1 MTFASDKVW
10 NGYLRTHMGTIVN
23 MINVREIVPHL
34 PCLTNHDRETIE
46 AKREMCGNSDSVVLL
61 LDCLKRRENWL
72 EHFIR
77 ALDMC
82 EHGAIA
88 AEIRAEYD
96 RLQGASNS
104 APSSPATGLVN
115 GHVDPAPSGAHLSGS
130 DTSSPSQ
137 AATSPSC
144 PPQADL
150 EPEIQT
156 PAPAPPPVI
165 EQPLAS
171 SASETDMDPPESSE
185 SNKAVPEEV
194 SYYCDASLESGQVAE
209 LCDTSSCDV
218 IESPPKSPIDL
229 DLTDTRQ
236 SPEKHPVQ
244 ETAAT
249 LEKLT
254 PAAVTLL
261 PGDISEALAT
271 QIIVENCSGTG
282 PASPILSA
290 AAASMCLSTPRTLTS
305 IPPQDD
311 PNSNG
316 AVSGSSSDPYSGDTD
331 RLEISEDNE
340 EDGVRVN
347 VVHIS
352 QQSSVLNSEGQS
364 AVNSISAKEVQAEKP
379 SPRGALPAN
388 GKFIATA
395 LGVGVCALLVAWKF
409 KH

>member
-1 MTFASDKVW
+1 
-10 NGYLRTHMGTIVN
+10 
-23 MINVREIVPHL
+23 
-34 PCLTNHDRETIE
+34 
-46 AKREMCGNSDSVVLL
+46 MCGNSDSMVLL

-96 RLQGASNS
+96 KFQGASNS
-104 APSSPATGLVN
+104 APSSPPTGVVKV
-115 GHVDPAPSGAHLSGS
+115 HVDPAPSAAHLSGS
-130 DTSSPSQ
+130 ETSSPSQ

-144 PPQADL
+144 PPQADPK
-150 EPEIQT
+150 PEIQT
-156 PAPAPPPVI
+156 LAPAPPPVS

-171 SASETDMDPPESSE
+171 SASETDMDPLESSE

-194 SYYCDASLESGQVAE
+194 SFYCDASLESGQVAE
-209 LCDTSSCDV
+209 LCDTSPCDV
-218 IESPPKSPIDL
+218 IESPPKSPINL
-229 DLTDTRQ
+229 DLTDVRQ

-249 LEKLT
+249 VEKLT
-254 PAAVTLL
+254 PAAVTLP
-261 PGDISEALAT
+261 PGDILEALAT
-271 QIIVENCSGTG
+271 QIIVENCSATG
-282 PASPILSA
+282 SPASPVLSTA
-290 AAASMCLSTPRTLTS
+290 TASMCLSTPRTLTS
-305 IPPQDD
+305 ISPQDD
-311 PNSNG
+311 PNSND
-316 AVSGSSSDPYSGDTD
+316 AVSGSSADPYSGDTD

-352 QQSSVLNSEGQS
+352 QQSSVLNSDGQS
-364 AVNSISAKEVQAEKP
+364 AVNSFSAKEVQAEKP

-395 LGVGVCALLVAWKF
+395 LGVGVCALLVAWKL

>member
-1 MTFASDKVW
+1 MSFASDKLY
-10 NGYLRTHMGTIVN
+10 NGYLRTHMPTIVTKVK
-23 MINVREIVPHL
+23 VREIVPHL
-34 PCLTNHDRETIE
+34 PCLTDQDRETIE
-46 AKREMCGNSDSVVLL
+46 VKREMCGNFDSMVLL
-61 LDCLKRRENWL
+61 LDCLKRRDSWL

-88 AEIRAEYD
+88 AEIQAEYD
-96 RLQGASNS
+96 KLQGASNS
-104 APSSPATGLVN
+104 APSSPPTSVVKV
-115 GHVDPAPSGAHLSGS
+115 HVDPAPSAAHPSGS
-130 DTSSPSQ
+130 EISSPSQ
-137 AATSPSC
+137 AATFPSC
-144 PPQADL
+144 PPQADP

-156 PAPAPPPVI
+156 PVPAPPPVS

-171 SASETDMDPPESSE
+171 SASETDMDPLESSE

-194 SYYCDASLESGQVAE
+194 SFSCDASLESDQAAE
-209 LCDTSSCDV
+209 LCDTAPCDV

-229 DLTDTRQ
+229 EVTDACR
-236 SPEKHPVQ
+236 SPEKHLVQ

-249 LEKLT
+249 VEKLT
-254 PAAVTLL
+254 PAAVT
-261 PGDISEALAT
+261 PEDILEAPAT
-271 QIIVENCSGTG
+271 QIIVENCSATG
-282 PASPILSA
+282 NLVDPVLSA
-290 AAASMCLSTPRTLTS
+290 AAASVCLSTLRTLTS
-305 IPPQDD
+305 IPPQEN
-311 PNSNG
+311 PNSDNAG
-316 AVSGSSSDPYSGDTD
+316 SGSSADPFSGDTD
-331 RLEISEDNE
+331 HLEISE

-352 QQSSVLNSEGQS
+352 QQSSVLNSDGQS
-364 AVNSISAKEVQAEKP
+364 TVNGVATKEVEAEKL